1 MADQL
6 PSWTDGQA
14 KAQVLEFVRS
24 ATEPWASFAPA
35 PKALAT
41 AKERGWAVV
50 SMQHDFKVVFDL

>member
-24 ATEPWASFAPA
+24 ATEPGASFVPA
-35 PKALAT
+35 P
-41 AKERGWAVV
+41 ERVAAIRQRRHVV
-50 SMQHDFKVVFDL
+50 CEKPM